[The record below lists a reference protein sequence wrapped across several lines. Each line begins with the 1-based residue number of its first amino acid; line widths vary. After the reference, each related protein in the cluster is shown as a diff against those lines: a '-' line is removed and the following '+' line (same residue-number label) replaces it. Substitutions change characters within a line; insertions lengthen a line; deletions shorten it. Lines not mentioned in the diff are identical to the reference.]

1 MSRWIATSDLDPLR
15 QPANVSPDSGRFRA
29 PIRVGVLGAGRTRQG
44 LGPFLARACEAAG
57 GVVVAIAGR
66 QGGRSDTVARELA
79 AQLGH
84 AVAVAAD
91 AMALAAQV
99 DALVV
104 AAPPEGHL
112 AGLDGAL
119 AAGVPCL
126 CEKPLLPASLAAAGR
141 QRVDAF
147 RTRGLL
153 LVENCQWPFVLPTW
167 ARLWPERQG
176 RPVRSLA
183 MGLGPAWPGPTMV
196 VDSLSHVLSV
206 LQALV
211 PLPLDAQVLDV
222 SQSDAGPSAV
232 ANVVRFAVR
241 GPEGRVDVALHLTQC
256 PAQPRPAWIDVD
268 GARIDRRLGPN
279 YEQSFVRPD
288 GRAEPVEDPLHQLV
302 YGFFAD
308 LRAGTRDRTEAHA
321 DAVLLRLRLY
331 ADLLQQLGIRA

>member
-1 MSRWIATSDLDPLR
+1 MS
-15 QPANVSPDSGRFRA
+15 ANASNPPESGRRPT
-29 PIRVGVLGAGRTRQG
+29 PIRVGLLGAGRTRQG
-44 LGPFLARACEAAG
+44 LGPFLARAVEAAG
-57 GVVVAIAGR
+57 GRVVAIAGR
-66 QGGRSDTVARELA
+66 ERARSDTVARELA

-84 AVAVAAD
+84 DVVVADD
-91 AMALAAQV
+91 ARALAAQV

-112 AGLDGAL
+112 AGLDAAL

-126 CEKPLLPASLAAAGR
+126 CEKPLVKGSMAPAGR

-167 ARLWPERQG
+167 RRLYPEQSG

-183 MGLGPAWPGPTMV
+183 MGLGPAWPGPTMI

-211 PLPLDAQVLDV
+211 PLPPDAQALDV
-222 SQSDAGPSAV
+222 TQSDAGPAAA

-241 GPEGRVDVALHLTQC
+241 GLAGRVEVALHLTQC

-279 YEQSFVRPD
+279 YEQSFATPD
-288 GRAEPVEDPLHQLV
+288 GRSERVEDPLHQLV

-331 ADLLQQLGIRA
+331 ADLLQQLGIVD

>member
-1 MSRWIATSDLDPLR
+1 MNAAAHS
-15 QPANVSPDSGRFRA
+15 SPDSGRFRE

-66 QGGRSDTVARELA
+66 EGGRSDTVACELA

-84 AVAVAAD
+84 PVAVAAD

-112 AGLDGAL
+112 AGLDAAL
-119 AAGVPCL
+119 AAAVPCL
-126 CEKPLLPASLAAAGR
+126 CEKPLVPAEQAAAGR
-141 QRVDAF
+141 QRIDAF

-167 ARLWPERQG
+167 ARLWSERQG

-211 PLPLDAQVLDV
+211 PLPPDVPLLDV
-222 SQSDAGPSAV
+222 SQSDAGPA
-232 ANVVRFAVR
+232 ATHNVVRFAVR
-241 GPEGRVDVALHLTQC
+241 GPAGRVDVSLHLTQC

-268 GARIDRRLGPN
+268 GARIDRQLGPN
-279 YEQSFVRPD
+279 YDQSFVRPD
-288 GRAEPVEDPLHQLV
+288 GQGEPVEDPLHQLV
-302 YGFFAD
+302 YGFFTD

-321 DAVLLRLRLY
+321 DAILLRLHLY